1 VDYSEADNYE
11 PLIHAIRYSSNGTMF
26 EVKKNNFGAYF
37 PAHES
42 AYNPIK
48 TNFRLFLH
56 LRRGLTYKFINET
69 GEDLSI
75 ITTSGIS
82 LTQGVSNIT
91 QNGIK
96 YLQYVV
102 PTNLS
107 VDTIV
112 IKGTNFS
119 SKPKAAVFWIVT

>member
-1 VDYSEADNYE
+1 
-11 PLIHAIRYSSNGTMF
+11 MF

-56 LRRGLTYKFINET
+56 LRKGLTYKFINET

-75 ITTSGIS
+75 MTTNGIS

-112 IKGTNFS
+112 IKGTKFS
-119 SKPKAAVFWIVT
+119 SKPKAAVFWMVP